1 MKLKK
6 LLTLTLAGFG
16 LAAAAVTASQ
26 AQELPSEIR
35 IGTEG
40 AFAPY
45 NFMRPD
51 GTPDGFEIELAQ
63 HLCETIKVKC
73 SFIIQPFDGIIPAL
87 NAGKFDA
94 IMAGLTNTPKRAEIV
109 DFSISYSFTPQVFAT
124 LKGSGLEN
132 LPHTGESALISHE
145 GTGADHEAA
154 LKMIEDVKVAIKDK
168 TMGVQTATLSLQ
180 LLEGYFTDALNI
192 REYKTTEQ
200 HDLDL
205 TSERVDL
212 ISASQG
218 YMTMLAGKPGFEDVV
233 MTGPFWKGDFLG
245 KGVGIGL
252 RKGDTA
258 LKAAFDKAIEEAKQ
272 DGTIKRLSEKW
283 IGFDTTP

>member
-1 MKLKK
+1 MKLTKIV
-6 LLTLTLAGFG
+6 A
-16 LAAAAVTASQ
+16 LAAATIGFAVTTAPS
-26 AQELPSEIR
+26 AQELPAEIR

-51 GTPDGFEIELAQ
+51 GTPDGFEIELAN
-63 HLCETIKVKC
+63 HLCETIQVKC

-94 IMAGLTNTPKRAEIV
+94 IMAGLTNTPKRAEVV

-132 LPHTGESALISHE
+132 LPHTGESVLISHD
-145 GTGADHEAA
+145 GTGADHEVG
-154 LKMIEDVKVAIKDK
+154 LKMIEDVKAAIKGK

-180 LLEGYFTDALNI
+180 LLEGYFTDALTI

-218 YMTMLAGKPGFEDVV
+218 YMTMLQGKPGFEEVV

-252 RKGDTA
+252 RKGDAA
-258 LKAAFDKAIEEAKQ
+258 LKAAFDKAIEQAKQ

>member
-6 LLTLTLAGFG
+6 LLAVSLACLGF
-16 LAAAAVTASQ
+16 AATAP
-26 AQELPSEIR
+26 AQELPNEIR

-40 AFAPY
+40 AFAPF
-45 NFMRPD
+45 NFTRPD
-51 GTPDGFEIELAQ
+51 GTLDGFEIELANE
-63 HLCETIKVKC
+63 LCEKMQVKC
-73 SFIIQPFDGIIPAL
+73 SFVIQPFDGIIPAL

-94 IMAGLTNTPKRAEIV
+94 IMAGMTNTPKRSEVI
-109 DFSISYSFTPQVFAT
+109 DFSISYTFTPQVFAT
-124 LKGSGLEN
+124 LKGSEFEN
-132 LPHTGESALISHE
+132 LPHTGEAVSLSHDR
-145 GTGADHEAA
+145 TGAAHDAGV
-154 LKMIEDVKVAIKDK
+154 KMIEDVKQVIKGK
-168 TMGVQTATLSLQ
+168 TIGVQTATLSLQ
-180 LLEGYFTDALNI
+180 LLEGYFADSVTI

-212 ISASQG
+212 ISASQA
-218 YMTMLAGKPGFEDVV
+218 YMKTLQAKPGFEDVV

-245 KGVGIGL
+245 KGVGVGL
-252 RKGDTA
+252 RKGDDA
-258 LKAAFDKAIEEAKQ
+258 LKEAFDKAIEEAKQ

>member
-6 LLTLTLAGFG
+6 LLALAIATFG
-16 LAAAAVTASQ
+16 LTATTASPLLT
-26 AQELPSEIR
+26 QELPSEIR

-40 AFAPY
+40 AFFPY

-51 GTPDGFEIELAQ
+51 GTVDGFEIDLAN
-63 HLCETIKVKC
+63 HLCETMQVKC
-73 SFIIQPFDGIIPAL
+73 SFVIQPFDGIIPAL

-124 LKGSGLEN
+124 LKGSAFEN
-132 LPHTGESALISHE
+132 LPHTGESVFLSHD
-145 GTGADHEAA
+145 GTGEAHEAGV
-154 LKMIEDVKVAIKDK
+154 KMVEDVKAAIKGK
-168 TMGVQTATLSLQ
+168 TIGVQTATLSLQ
-180 LLEGYFTDALNI
+180 LLEGYFADEVTL

-212 ISASQG
+212 ISASRA
-218 YMTMLAGKPGFEDVV
+218 YMKSLQEKPGFEEVV
-233 MTGPFWKGDFLG
+233 MTGPFWRGDFLG

-252 RKGDTA
+252 RKGEPA
-258 LKAAFDKAIEEAKQ
+258 LKAAFDKAIEQAKQ

-283 IGFDTTP
+283 VGFDTTP